1 MTLMDDLL
9 SLWFVPI
16 VVQSYTTPEHGILLP
31 YPSHR
36 VYGSMDE
43 AFATQLLL
51 QEKTLLGPSTCSD
64 AILSHTCH
72 GCHIPKKI

>member
-1 MTLMDDLL
+1 MTMMDDLL

-51 QEKTLLGPSTCSD
+51 QEKNPSWPLHLFWRNPLPH
-64 AILSHTCH
+64 LSWLSYSE
-72 GCHIPKKI
+72 KK